1 MQGPTESLRC
11 GFPMLIPAGG
21 GAPIPVTTLAALLAD
36 LGRAPAA
43 DGAGVGADDDHDD
56 DARSTCSS
64 EASAATPY
72 DDDSEGDADADGTS
86 AGVRAL
92 VGRA

>member
-1 MQGPTESLRC
+1 MQGPTESLRR
-11 GFPMLIPAGG
+11 GFPVLIPAGG
-21 GAPIPVTTLAALLAD
+21 GAPIRVTTLAALLAD
-36 LGRAPAA
+36 LKRAPAA
-43 DGAGVGADDDHDD
+43 DGAGAGVDDDD

-72 DDDSEGDADADGTS
+72 DDDSEGDADADGTN